1 LKETPLATEFKIISA
16 KEVLEV
22 TTDGNIDI
30 AACRQLL
37 VDIAKADHHQT
48 DYELLV
54 DFRGTESQL
63 SIIEIYQL
71 AAELH
76 LHGSTFHRKVAL
88 VVTPGVHFERASFFE
103 TCSHNRGFSVN
114 AYTEYEAAVRWI
126 LKA

>member
-1 LKETPLATEFKIISA
+1 MATKFKSVSA
-16 KEVLEV
+16 KGFLEV
-22 TTDGNIDI
+22 TTHGNIDI

-71 AAELH
+71 AEELC
-76 LHGSTFHRKVAL
+76 LHGHTFHRKVAL
-88 VVTPGVHFERASFFE
+88 IVAPGVNFERAGFFE

-114 AYTEYEAAVRWI
+114 AYTDYESAVRWI
-126 LKA
+126 LKT